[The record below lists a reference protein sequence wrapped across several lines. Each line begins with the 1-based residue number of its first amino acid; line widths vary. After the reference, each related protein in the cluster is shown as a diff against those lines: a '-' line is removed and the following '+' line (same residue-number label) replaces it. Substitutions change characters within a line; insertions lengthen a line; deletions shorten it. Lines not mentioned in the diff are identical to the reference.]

1 MTKQI
6 DQNVLLIL
14 MIVSNL
20 MGYVVGGF
28 YSSFNSF
35 KVKNVIAFAIHY
47 LKIQTPG
54 LKWLVLT

>member
-1 MTKQI
+1 
-6 DQNVLLIL
+6 

-20 MGYVVGGF
+20 MGYVIGGF
-28 YSSFNSF
+28 YTSFNSF